1 MIVAAAAT
9 KIILICHSQIH
20 FEYSKIND
28 TRADIFF
35 SIALAVF
42 IVWILCRSD
51 FTTHKVICQC
61 CIYDKCTMNTTCI
74 GNPIEVSLL
83 VLEVELVNCVAS
95 MQYQQKK
102 KDLQKSTDCKC
113 IIKKKYHHK
122 QKENCLPLNEKLT
135 PTEETPQPTAVPSSV
150 KCRKASFN
158 WMRSKDTA
166 HKETDNLGHRYRTQ
180 SLPFFLL
187 LVG

>member
-51 FTTHKVICQC
+51 FTTHKVICPC
-61 CIYDKCTMNTTCI
+61 CIYDKCTMNITCI

-113 IIKKKYHHK
+113 IIKKRIIINRKRIASLWMKSLHQQRKHHN
-122 QKENCLPLNEKLT
+122 QQLCPLL
-135 PTEETPQPTAVPSSV
+135 
-150 KCRKASFN
+150 
-158 WMRSKDTA
+158 
-166 HKETDNLGHRYRTQ
+166 
-180 SLPFFLL
+180 
-187 LVG
+187 